1 MRKLKIS
8 GILGALS
15 LMLIVG
21 CKKNNMIVDQ
31 DPAAPAFAKFITKDA
46 ASDTITTYYVLDNGA
61 PYKLPI
67 GITNVSDQDRTIQ
80 LCYSSRTAVAGTQY
94 NAPATLTIPAGKAVD
109 SLVVQGLFAGYPT
122 SSRVDTLKI
131 TICGGDAGLA
141 GTGYKTSY
149 YLIMRKYCTPVMAD
163 LAGTYAN
170 TMDGTYGP
178 YTMTF
183 TPGTVT
189 GKSATATVT
198 NLWDPGVPVTTNIVL
213 NWPTPSGHTVT
224 IADQVY
230 YAPANWW
237 IVGLSGGTFSSCD
250 QTIRMRYK
258 LYNKTTGATLYNN
271 QQTDMA
277 R

>member
-1 MRKLKIS
+1 MNILKYS
-8 GILGALS
+8 SLLGALGVTF
-15 LMLIVG
+15 LVG
-21 CKKNNMIVDQ
+21 CQKNNLVVDQ
-31 DPAAPAFAKFITKDA
+31 DPLSVAFAKFMTKPI
-46 ASDTITTYYVLDNGA
+46 ASDTITTYYILGSQEA
-61 PYKLPI
+61 FKLPI
-67 GITNVSDQDRTIQ
+67 GVTNVSDQDRTIQ

-94 NAPATLTIPAGKAVD
+94 NAPATVTIPAGKTVD
-109 SLVVQGLFAGYPT
+109 SIVVQGLFAGYPS
-122 SSRVDTLKI
+122 SSRVDTLKVS
-131 TICGGDAGLA
+131 ICGGDVPAAGA
-141 GTGYKTSY
+141 GYKSTY
-149 YLIMRKYCTPVMAD
+149 YIVMRKYCTPVMAD

-183 TPGTVT
+183 TPGTQT
-189 GKSATATVT
+189 GNSSTATVT

-224 IADQVY
+224 IPDQVY

-250 QTIRMRYK
+250 QTIKLRYK

-271 QQTDMA
+271 QVTDMA